1 MRLLAPLILL
11 VSFTVELA
19 VADKLRIDRK
29 AVVQSFNPTRTESS
43 PETPLQVG
51 NGNFAFG
58 VDITGLQTFGPFST
72 LSTWGWHNFSLP
84 KTPGQTQVSD
94 YHGTDWW
101 THGRLV
107 NYNMVS
113 PNESEIGNWLRENPH
128 RINLARI
135 GLVFGDQNITEAALS
150 NKSQT
155 LDMWTGILTSQFT
168 YKEDLVTVKTASDP
182 ETDTL
187 SIIVT
192 SSLLSSGDIGVVFDL
207 PYPVNQKFEAP
218 SVGTFDSP
226 EKHSS
231 SLTQCAAGNRGTRAR
246 IVHDLDNTTYSLHLH
261 WNSADKIA
269 RPDPDTHRYYLYPK
283 SSDTLSLT
291 IDFSETD
298 RSHVS
303 MDASK
308 VQERSRD
315 WWGSFWESGA
325 FIDLTGSE
333 SEAAHELQ
341 RITVQSLYL
350 EAVNI
355 ASDLPPQESGLVN
368 NGWYGKF
375 HMEMYGWH
383 TFQFARWNHW
393 PLYWRSANH
402 TYQLLLDDAL
412 SRAKR
417 QGYEGARWGK
427 MTGSNLVD
435 SPGEINTLLIWQ
447 QPHAMY
453 FAELEYRQ
461 FPSLETLEKWDKV
474 LSATADFIY
483 SYGFWN
489 ESCYQLGPPM
499 YPISENTQPN
509 STVNPTFELAYWRFG
524 LEVASNWKKRQEKPV
539 PTRYTEML
547 EKLCPLPVDNGTY
560 PIYEGIPDMW
570 IDNNTVTDHPGMAG
584 IYGLLPPP
592 SDRDALD
599 LGVVRHT
606 ADRIHEVWDLPNS
619 YGWDFPMMAMNS
631 LRLGDVDRAIEY
643 LLHHSFDFDDA
654 GYPTGG
660 TRVPRP
666 YFPSSGSFLLA
677 MAMMAGGWD
686 GEEYPHF
693 PEDWAV
699 NVEGF
704 TPAM

>member
-1 MRLLAPLILL
+1 MMLLAPLLL
-11 VSFTVELA
+11 VSLMVELA
-19 VADKLRIDRK
+19 VGDKLRIDRK
-29 AVVQSFNPTRTESS
+29 AVVQSFNPSRTESS

-58 VDITGLQTFGPFST
+58 ADITGLQTFGPFST

-84 KTPGQTQVSD
+84 DTPGQTQVSD

-135 GLVFGDQNITEAALS
+135 GLAFGDTDITEAALS

-168 YKEDLVTVKTASDP
+168 YKDTLVTVETTSDP

-187 SIIVT
+187 AIVVK
-192 SSLLSSGDIGVVFDL
+192 SSLFSSGDIGVALDL

-218 SVGTFDSP
+218 SVGTFESP

-231 SLTQCAAGNRGTRAR
+231 SLSECASGSQGARAR
-246 IVHDLDNTTYSLHLH
+246 IVHGLDNTTYSLHLN
-261 WNSADKIA
+261 WNSADKIV
-269 RPDPDTHRYYLYPK
+269 RPDPGTHKYYLYPK
-283 SSDTLSLT
+283 GSNELSLT
-291 IDFSETD
+291 IGFSKTD
-298 RSHVS
+298 SSHMP
-303 MDASK
+303 MDALK
-308 VQERSRD
+308 VQERSKD
-315 WWGSFWESGA
+315 WWENFWESGA
-325 FIDLTGSE
+325 FIDLTGSG
-333 SEAAHELQ
+333 SEAAKELQ
-341 RITVQSLYL
+341 RIT
-350 EAVNI
+350 
-355 ASDLPPQESGLVN
+355 
-368 NGWYGKF
+368 
-375 HMEMYGWH
+375 MEMFGWH

-412 SRAKR
+412 ARAKR
-417 QGYEGARWGK
+417 QGYQGARWGK

-461 FPSLETLEKWDKV
+461 LPSSETLLKWDEV
-474 LSATADFIY
+474 LSATADFMY

-539 PTRYTEML
+539 PTHYTDML

-592 SDRDALD
+592 SDQKALD
-599 LGVVRHT
+599 LGIVRHT
-606 ADRIHEVWDLPNS
+606 AERIHEAWDLPNS
-619 YGWDFPMMAMNS
+619 YGWDFPMLAMNS

-643 LLHHSFDFDDA
+643 LLHPSFDFDDA

-693 PEDWAV
+693 PADWAV
-699 NVEGF
+699 KVEGF